1 MAFISY
7 SLLRSLGAEAGAA
20 SRITYREA
28 TGDRSVTIDRDEKRV
43 LELSYPEMN
52 FPRRGGGNSIN
63 ETEEFY
69 CYVHPYNDLRT
80 STVQKVSIVYPKKDK
95 SELRLYFSEL
105 SKFTIDKW
113 SFRSRESQGLFP
125 YWYVYKIHGEDYP
138 HIGMADASLLR
149 INDKRAKIRESSADA
164 IFQSILQNAVKSDL
178 AGEKVSGTVFRYQR
192 SFKQSIKAL
201 TEADFICEVDSSH
214 ETFLSAASGQPYVE
228 GHHLIPL
235 SFQKD
240 FQYKLD
246 VKENIVALC
255 PNCHRLLHH
264 GTHEDKISILSML
277 LSERIDLL
285 NNKNIGID
293 EETLLEYYL

>member
-1 MAFISY
+1 MTIISHN
-7 SLLRSLGAEAGAA
+7 LLRSLGAEAGAA
-20 SRITYREA
+20 SHITYREA

-52 FPRRGGGNSIN
+52 FPRRGGGNSNN

-69 CYVHPYNDLRT
+69 CYVHPYNNLRT
-80 STVQKVSIVYPKKDK
+80 STLEKVSIVYPKKDK

-105 SKFTIDKW
+105 SKFTIDRW
-113 SFRSRESQGLFP
+113 NFRSKESQGLFP
-125 YWYVYKIHGEDYP
+125 YWYIYKKHNEDYP
-138 HIGMADASLLR
+138 HIGMADAALLR
-149 INDKRAKIRESSADA
+149 INDKRAQIRENSADA
-164 IFQSILQNAVKSDL
+164 IFQSILQNAVQSDL
-178 AGEKVSGTVFRYQR
+178 AGEKVKGNVFRYQR

-201 TEADFICEVDSSH
+201 TAANFVCEVNSSH
-214 ETFLSAASGQPYVE
+214 ETFLSAASGQLYVE

-264 GTHEDKISILSML
+264 GTHENKRGILSML
-277 LSERIDLL
+277 LDERIDLL